1 MKLNSKIPSF
11 IPDVFAWSG
20 YGVYLSEFTM
30 NPSFELSLRQLAAV
44 MLKKYVESC
53 WSSNDETQTCE
64 QAKKMI
70 KSILP
75 NGLCDPNSK
84 VRQDGLHVISICEY

>member
-1 MKLNSKIPSF
+1 MVMFTSSGSHSP
-11 IPDVFAWSG
+11 AG

-30 NPSFELSLRQLAAV
+30 NPSFDLGLRQLAAV
-44 MLKKYVESC
+44 MLKKYVESS
-53 WSSNDETQTCE
+53 WSANDESQTCE

-84 VRQDGLHVISICEY
+84 VGE

>member
-1 MKLNSKIPSF
+1 M
-11 IPDVFAWSG
+11 
-20 YGVYLSEFTM
+20 YLSEFTM
-30 NPSFELSLRQLAAV
+30 NPRFELGLRQLAAV
-44 MLKKYVESC
+44 MLKKYVESS
-53 WSSNDETQTCE
+53 WSSNDEATTCD

-84 VRQDGLHVISICEY
+84 V

>member
-1 MKLNSKIPSF
+1 MNSSF
-11 IPDVFAWSG
+11 DLG
-20 YGVYLSEFTM
+20 M
-30 NPSFELSLRQLAAV
+30 RQLASV
-44 MLKKYVESC
+44 MLKKYVESS

-84 VRQDGLHVISICEY
+84 ASNSSSVS